1 MKWVMGVDGGGIRTI
16 GCAVDENGKIL
27 GSIEKGPAN
36 HHIIG
41 IENFRKLIQEML
53 VEFDEIHGL
62 KLEDLLF
69 VSMGLAGVD
78 RPIDK
83 TLIASA
89 LIEVGLAGKYMV
101 SNESEIALGTEMDK

>member
-27 GSIEKGPAN
+27 GSIEKGPSN
-36 HHIIG
+36 HHLIG
-41 IENFRKLIQEML
+41 IENFQKLIQEML
-53 VEFDEIHGL
+53 VEFDQIHGL
-62 KLEDLLF
+62 KQEDLLF

-89 LIEVGLAGKYMV
+89 LAQVGLAGKYMV
-101 SNESEIALGTEMDK
+101 SNDKEIALMTGIGK